1 MKFSVVIPV
10 YNSAN
15 SIEKVIDEVRH
26 FFRVSGTTYEII
38 LVDDGS
44 DSKTRLVLDDLIQ
57 KSGSSNLNDLILIRQ
72 TNNIGQ
78 QSALLKGLLC
88 AKGEHAVTIDDDL
101 QHDINDLK
109 ALYACALSGAD
120 LVFGIYSAYGEK
132 NSRALGSK
140 LIGLF
145 FKLKYKKLAGARVS
159 SYRLIHRTVYSKLID
174 SGNRFVYLS
183 AELIPYARRVDNA
196 IIKRRERLYGK
207 SGYTLMGC
215 VKIGLRLVYHYG
227 LKPASAIKRGR
238 VRHEEVADGRRG

>member
-1 MKFSVVIPV
+1 MKFSVIIPV

-26 FFRVSGTTYEII
+26 FFRVSGSTYEII
-38 LVDDGS
+38 LVDDCS
-44 DSKTRLVLDDLIQ
+44 DSKTRLVLDDLLQ
-57 KSGSSNLNDLILIRQ
+57 KSRSSHLNDLILIRQ
-72 TNNIGQ
+72 ANNIGQ

-88 AKGEHAVTIDDDL
+88 AKGEYAVTIDDDL

-132 NSRALGSK
+132 TSRALGSK

-145 FKLKYKKLAGARVS
+145 FKLKYRKLAGARVS
-159 SYRLIHRTVYSKLID
+159 SYRLIHRSVYSNLNDI
-174 SGNRFVYLS
+174 GNQFVYLS
-183 AELIPYARRVDNA
+183 AALIPYARRVENVT
-196 IIKRRERLYGK
+196 INRRERLYGQ
-207 SGYTLMGC
+207 SGYTLLSC
-215 VKIGLRLVYHYG
+215 VKIGLKLIYHYG
-227 LKPASAIKRGR
+227 FKPSSALKRGQ